1 MTDADF
7 LLWLKNQSAARVV
20 LAEVVVNVSG
30 VETTRYLST
39 GGYVTNASDTPAS
52 TSYEPIVTQGITFT
66 EQLSLTGGASLSAG
80 DISVYNYSGERD
92 SWLNDVWDGRAVQV
106 FIGDATWSRS
116 DFRMIFNGTVA
127 GLQSKD
133 RGTLNISLRDK
144 LGRLNYPLSDV
155 KLGGATVN
163 KDALLP
169 LCFGEGHNISPLLSD
184 PALLQYAVHGGAI
197 ENSVEIRDNGIPV
210 SATVDNTTGRFVL
223 NQASVGQ
230 ITASVQGDKYSGV
243 YSNTISSLVQRI
255 VTGYGKASERFVTD
269 DLDTTNLSA
278 FETAHPQ
285 PVGLYVEGRENVLNA
300 CNSLASSVGAQVV
313 MSRLGKMR
321 LIQLAIPGTGTAID
335 IGPVQM
341 LEKSLSIVER
351 PEVVG
356 TFKLGFNKNYTV
368 ESGLVT
374 AIPEEHKRLFAE
386 AWLTTTQTDSTVAT
400 KYKQDTAPVMI
411 ETALLRRTDA
421 DVEASRRLALWKV
434 QRTVFQMTCTADM
447 LLLLELGG
455 AVTLT
460 HDRFGLSGGVDG
472 TVISLA
478 PDWATGKVV
487 VKVIV

>member
-7 LLWLKNQSAARVV
+7 LAWLKNQSAARITLV
-20 LAEVVVNVSG
+20 EVVVNVSG

-39 GGYVTNASDTPAS
+39 GGYVTSATDSPAN
-52 TSYEPIVTQGITFT
+52 TQYEPIITQGITFT

-92 SWLNDVWDGRAVQV
+92 GWLNNVWDGRGIQV
-106 FIGDATWSRS
+106 FVGDAAWARE
-116 DFRMIFNGTVA
+116 DFRMIFNGVVS
-127 GLQSKD
+127 GLGSKD
-133 RGTLNISLRDK
+133 RNTLNISLRDK

-155 KLGGATVN
+155 KLGGTTVN

-169 LCFGEGHNISPLLSD
+169 LCFGEGHNINPLLSD
-184 PALLQYAVHGGAI
+184 PALLQYAVHGGAV

-210 SATVDNTTGRFVL
+210 SATVDNSTGRFVL

-230 ITASVQGDKYSGV
+230 ITASVQGDKYSGI

-278 FETAHPQ
+278 FDTAHPQ
-285 PVGLYVEGRENVLNA
+285 PVGIYAEGRENVLTT
-300 CNSLASSVGAQVV
+300 CDSLASSVGAQVV

-321 LIQLAIPGTGTAID
+321 LVQLAIPGTGAAVD
-335 IGPVQM
+335 IGPAQM
-341 LEKSLSIVER
+341 LEKSLSIAER
-351 PEVVG
+351 PEVAS
-356 TFKLGFNKNYTV
+356 TFQLGFNKNYTV

-386 AWLTTTQTDSTVAT
+386 EWLTTTQTDNTVAT

-460 HDRFGLSGGVDG
+460 HDRFGLSAGVAG